1 MEVRPD
7 HHRWSHQLRKEVLE
21 SAKACSMESSAD
33 EKKWFLELADALRF
47 INSEREKARSKPW

>member
-1 MEVRPD
+1 
-7 HHRWSHQLRKEVLE
+7 
-21 SAKACSMESSAD
+21 MESSAD